1 MPRLM
6 RQEQEET
13 PKEPAGN
20 MLRSEPM
27 CMVQMIVQH
36 DAAQA
41 TVEELGELGSLM
53 FVDLNEGVTAFQR
66 NFVSEM
72 KRCDEMERHLRFIED
87 QVASAGLTMS
97 KRSWV
102 ERPGAL
108 VDFQSQLEEYHKD
121 LIQLNANQS
130 KLVSSYN
137 HLVEL
142 SHVLQKCDDIFS
154 EARSSDMAVVP
165 RSLSSADLSSQG
177 SENTELQ
184 LAPLPPVGGDLERG
198 GGGAARSGSRSGVAE
213 TRLGYVTGVLD
224 RKRLQVFERVLFR
237 ATRGNVYMRSA
248 PIMQQVRDPRS
259 GELTHK
265 SVFIIFFSGQRSHEK
280 VAKICDSFGANR
292 YTYPAQFNQ
301 RTALLAEVQSRIDEL
316 QQVIERTLH
325 HRGERYHVG
334 RVSSQCRRHKHRRR
348 K

>member
-1 MPRLM
+1 MCETESKHVENDSYVRFDGPSTQNHMLVWKTCPKTVLVLKKRGKALLPHLRDVARHLWFELNLQVVVEPEVGREISGMSDLDFVETYDNEEDAGKLHEFVDFVVCLGGDGVVLHASNLFPGAMP
-6 RQEQEET
+6 
-13 PKEPAGN
+13 PVISFN
-20 MLRSEPM
+20 
-27 CMVQMIVQH
+27 
-36 DAAQA
+36 
-41 TVEELGELGSLM
+41 LGSLG
-53 FVDLNEGVTAFQR
+53 F
-66 NFVSEM
+66 
-72 KRCDEMERHLRFIED
+72 
-87 QVASAGLTMS
+87 LTNH
-97 KRSWV
+97 WH
-102 ERPGAL
+102 
-108 VDFQSQLEEYHKD
+108 EEYHKD

-248 PIMQQVRDPRS
+248 PIMQQVRDLVR
-259 GELTHK
+259 
-265 SVFIIFFSGQRSHEK
+265 VR
-280 VAKICDSFGANR
+280 VR
-292 YTYPAQFNQ
+292 
-301 RTALLAEVQSRIDEL
+301 V
-316 QQVIERTLH
+316 
-325 HRGERYHVG
+325 
-334 RVSSQCRRHKHRRR
+334 RVS
-348 K
+348 